1 MKNFINSY
9 DRVKNAI
16 ESGKAINIFNMVDG
30 DFFGLGS
37 FEYSNEATIVLELVA
52 KNGEGF
58 AVDICNRV
66 LESIKDGRK
75 VIILSDKQRWCVAYA
90 ALKMNASLVDDIRKA
105 DEAFIAEVE
114 GADNEVSKEETTTFA
129 VVAFCGNGDSQTL
142 FESED
147 KSSAEARYVQEVKAA
162 GEPVDIAGW
171 TDSDQAWKSMYHIE
185 LLKTTRDEDGTIVYE
200 EGLEYS
206 EFFNIYHEPRIPR
219 IHH

>member
-16 ESGKAINIFNMVDG
+16 ESGKAINIFNLVDG
-30 DFFGLGS
+30 DFFGMGT
-37 FEYSNEATIVLELVA
+37 FEYSNEATIILELVA

-58 AVDICNRV
+58 VVDICNRV

-75 VIILSDKQRWCVAYA
+75 VMILSDKQRWCVAYA
-90 ALKMNASLVDDIRKA
+90 AVKMNASLVDDIRKA

-114 GADNEVSKEETTTFA
+114 GEAADSNDVENEASKEETTTFA
-129 VVAFCGNGDSQTL
+129 VVAFCGNGDSEII

-147 KSSAEARYVQEVKAA
+147 KSAAEARYAEEVKAA

-185 LLKTTRDEDGTIVYE
+185 LLKTTRDEDGDIVYE
-200 EGLEYS
+200 EGLEHS
-206 EFFNIYHEPRIPR
+206 EFFNI
-219 IHH
+219 

>member
-16 ESGKAINIFNMVDG
+16 ESGKAINIFNLVDG

-58 AVDICNRV
+58 VVDICNRV

-75 VIILSDKQRWCVAYA
+75 VIILSDEQRWCVAYA
-90 ALKMNASLVDDIRKA
+90 ALKMNTSLVDDIRKA

-114 GADNEVSKEETTTFA
+114 GEEASKEETTTFA
-129 VVAFCGNGDSQTL
+129 VIAFYGNGDSETI

-147 KSSAEARYVQEVKAA
+147 KSSAEARYTQEVKAA

-171 TDSDQAWKSMYHIE
+171 TDSDQAWNSMYHIE
-185 LLKTTRDEDGTIVYE
+185 LLKTTRDEDGDIVYE
-200 EGLEYS
+200 EGLEHS
-206 EFFNIYHEPRIPR
+206 EFFNI
-219 IHH
+219 

>member
-16 ESGKAINIFNMVDG
+16 ESGKAINIFNLVDG

-37 FEYSNEATIVLELVA
+37 FEYSNEATIILELVA

-58 AVDICNRV
+58 VVDICNRV

-75 VIILSDKQRWCVAYA
+75 DIILSDEQRWCVAYV
-90 ALKMNASLVDDIRKA
+90 ALKMNTSLVDDIRKA

-114 GADNEVSKEETTTFA
+114 GEEASDSDDAENEASKEETTTFA
-129 VVAFCGNGDSQTL
+129 VIAFYGNGDSNTI

-147 KSSAEARYVQEVKAA
+147 KSSAEARYAQEVKVA

-171 TDSDQAWKSMYHIE
+171 TDSDQAWSSMYHIE
-185 LLKTTRDEDGTIVYE
+185 LLKTTRDEDGDIVYE
-200 EGLEYS
+200 EGLEHS
-206 EFFNIYHEPRIPR
+206 EFFNI
-219 IHH
+219 